1 MSTPPDTL
9 FCRSL
14 PLFDNADRDTIQR
27 LLHHAVEDLSYDHPD
42 RKIARDLYHEIREGE
57 AIRLKIGPA
66 VRDETFVLL
75 PRTVE
80 TDAETVLRRFVKET
94 ESGSEEWR
102 DIAEGLRGVKED
114 VEEHD
119 DVRIAFE
126 YLH

>member
-1 MSTPPDTL
+1 MSSPSDTL

-14 PLFDNADRDTIQR
+14 PLFDNADRDMIQR
-27 LLHHAVEDLSYDHPD
+27 LLHHAVENLSYDHPD

-57 AIRLKIGPA
+57 AIRLRIGA
-66 VRDETFVLL
+66 GVSDETFVLL
-75 PRTVE
+75 PRTVD

-102 DIAEGLRGVKED
+102 DIAERLRGVKED
-114 VEEHD
+114 VDEHH